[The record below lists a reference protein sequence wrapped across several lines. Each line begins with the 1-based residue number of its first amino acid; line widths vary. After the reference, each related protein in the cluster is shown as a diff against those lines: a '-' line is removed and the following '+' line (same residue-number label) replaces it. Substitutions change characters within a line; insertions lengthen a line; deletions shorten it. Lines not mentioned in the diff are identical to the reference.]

1 MNVIFVEKCIH
12 FSYRLMVAHG
22 LYAQNVMLP
31 PKLRGKKN
39 DLEIRMYLFQTRG
52 ILPGMFGG
60 RRMSC
65 CCASC
70 DARMI
75 ELVQA
80 IDDLR
85 RSIVIVL
92 QERDRRG
99 ISY

>member
-1 MNVIFVEKCIH
+1 M
-12 FSYRLMVAHG
+12 
-22 LYAQNVMLP
+22 YAL
-31 PKLRGKKN
+31 
-39 DLEIRMYLFQTRG
+39 DL
-52 ILPGMFGG
+52 FGG

-85 RSIVIVL
+85 RSLVIVL
-92 QERDRRG
+92 QETKVNSINSNGED
-99 ISY
+99 SYYWNHG